1 MERKSK
7 IRVLLADDHAIL
19 RKGVSMLV
27 NAQSDMEVAAE
38 AASGEDA
45 LREAQRVQPDVVV
58 MDVSM
63 PGLNGIEA
71 TRRLL
76 EILPRIRVI
85 GLSMYKDAVYVRELL
100 RAGASGYLVKDC
112 DDAELLLA
120 IRAGAR
126 GEAYLSPAVTAAV
139 LTDYR
144 RNVTNPVD
152 LLTSRER
159 EVLVMIAEG
168 KTNKEIASALN
179 LSVYTVESYRGS
191 LMEKLNLHNTG
202 DVVRFAL
209 RNGLIT

>member
-1 MERKSK
+1 M
-7 IRVLLADDHAIL
+7 ADDHAIL
-19 RKGVSMLV
+19 RKGIGMLV
-27 NAQSDMEVAAE
+27 NSQPDMELVAE
-38 AASGEDA
+38 AASGEEVVREA
-45 LREAQRVQPDVVV
+45 LRTKPEIVI

-63 PGLNGIEA
+63 PGCNGIEA
-71 TRRLL
+71 TRRILA
-76 EILPRIRVI
+76 ELPRIRII

-100 RAGASGYLVKDC
+100 RAGACGYLVKDC

-120 IRAGAR
+120 IRAAAR
-126 GEAYLSPAVTAAV
+126 GEAYLSPAVTSAV

-144 RNVTNPVD
+144 RNVGNPVD
-152 LLTSRER
+152 LLTARER

-168 KTNKEIASALN
+168 KTNKEIASAIQ

-202 DVVRFAL
+202 DIVRFAL

>member
-1 MERKSK
+1 
-7 IRVLLADDHAIL
+7 VLLADDHAIL

-38 AASGEDA
+38 AASGEEA

-63 PGLNGIEA
+63 PGMNGIEA

-76 EILPRIRVI
+76 EMLPRTRVI
-85 GLSMYKDAVYVRELL
+85 GLSMYKDAVYLRELL

-120 IRAGAR
+120 IRAAAR

>member
-1 MERKSK
+1 MERSSK

-38 AASGEDA
+38 AASGEEA

-120 IRAGAR
+120 IRAAAR

>member
-1 MERKSK
+1 MERNTK

-27 NAQSDMEVAAE
+27 NAQSDMEVAGE
-38 AASGEDA
+38 AASGEEA

-76 EILPRIRVI
+76 ELLPWVRVI
-85 GLSMYKDAVYVRELL
+85 GLSMYRDAVYVRELL

-120 IRAGAR
+120 IRAAAR

-144 RNVTNPVD
+144 KNVSNPID

-168 KTNKEIASALN
+168 RTNKEIAAALN

-209 RNGLIT
+209 RNGLIA

>member
-1 MERKSK
+1 MERSSK

-38 AASGEDA
+38 AASGEEA

-63 PGLNGIEA
+63 PGMNGIEA

-76 EILPRIRVI
+76 EMLPRARVI

-120 IRAGAR
+120 IRAAAR

>member
-1 MERKSK
+1 MERSSK

-38 AASGEDA
+38 AASGEEA

-63 PGLNGIEA
+63 PGMNGIEA

-76 EILPRIRVI
+76 EMLPRTRVI
-85 GLSMYKDAVYVRELL
+85 GLSMYKDAVYLRELL

-120 IRAGAR
+120 IRAAAR

>member
-120 IRAGAR
+120 IRAAAR

>member
-1 MERKSK
+1 MERNTK

-27 NAQSDMEVAAE
+27 NAQSDMEVAGE
-38 AASGEDA
+38 AASGEEA

-76 EILPRIRVI
+76 ELVPRVRVI
-85 GLSMYKDAVYVRELL
+85 GLSMYRDAVYVRELL

-120 IRAGAR
+120 IRAAAR

-144 RNVTNPVD
+144 KNVSNPID

-168 KTNKEIASALN
+168 RTNKEIAAALN

-209 RNGLIT
+209 RNGLIA

>member
-1 MERKSK
+1 
-7 IRVLLADDHAIL
+7 VLLADDHAIL

-38 AASGEDA
+38 AASGEEA

-63 PGLNGIEA
+63 PGMNGIEA

-76 EILPRIRVI
+76 EMLPRTRVI

-120 IRAGAR
+120 IRAAAR

-191 LMEKLNLHNTG
+191 LMEKLNLHNSG

>member
-1 MERKSK
+1 MERNTK

-27 NAQSDMEVAAE
+27 NAQSDMEVAGE
-38 AASGEDA
+38 AASGEEA

-76 EILPRIRVI
+76 ELLPRVRVI
-85 GLSMYKDAVYVRELL
+85 GLSMYRDAVYVRELL

-120 IRAGAR
+120 IRAAAR

-144 RNVTNPVD
+144 KNVSNPID

-168 KTNKEIASALN
+168 RTNKEIAAALN

-209 RNGLIT
+209 RNGLIA

>member
-1 MERKSK
+1 
-7 IRVLLADDHAIL
+7 VLLADDHAIL

-38 AASGEDA
+38 AASGEEA

-63 PGLNGIEA
+63 PGMNGIEA

-76 EILPRIRVI
+76 EMLPRTRVI

-120 IRAGAR
+120 IRAAAR

>member
-63 PGLNGIEA
+63 PGMNGIEA

-120 IRAGAR
+120 IRAAAR

>member
-1 MERKSK
+1 MNPQRK

-19 RKGVSMLV
+19 RKGIGMVI
-27 NAQSDMEVAAE
+27 NAQPDMELAAE
-38 AASGEDA
+38 AASGDEVVREA
-45 LREAQRVQPDVVV
+45 LRVRPDIVI

-63 PGLNGIEA
+63 PGCNGIEA
-71 TRRLL
+71 ARRILTELPSTR
-76 EILPRIRVI
+76 IL
-85 GLSMYKDAVYVRELL
+85 GLSMYKDSVYVRELL

-120 IRAGAR
+120 IRAVAR
-126 GEAYLSPAVTAAV
+126 GEAYLSPAVTSAV

-144 RNVTNPVD
+144 RSVANPVD
-152 LLTSRER
+152 LLTARER

-168 KTNKEIASALN
+168 KTNKEIATALN
-179 LSVYTVESYRGS
+179 LSIYTVESYRGS

-202 DVVRFAL
+202 DIVRFAL

>member
-120 IRAGAR
+120 IRAAAR

-159 EVLVMIAEG
+159 EVMVMIAEG

>member
-1 MERKSK
+1 MERSSK

-63 PGLNGIEA
+63 PGMNGIEA

-120 IRAGAR
+120 IRAAAR

>member
-1 MERKSK
+1 MNPNRK

-19 RKGVSMLV
+19 RKGIGMLI
-27 NAQSDMEVAAE
+27 NSQPDMELAAE
-38 AASGEDA
+38 AASGEEVVREA
-45 LREAQRVQPDVVV
+45 LRIVPDIVV

-63 PGLNGIEA
+63 PDSNGIEA
-71 TRRLL
+71 TRR
-76 EILPRIRVI
+76 ILAAEPRVRVI

-120 IRAGAR
+120 IRAVAR
-126 GEAYLSPAVTAAV
+126 GEAYLSPAVTSAV

-144 RNVTNPVD
+144 RSVSNPVD
-152 LLTSRER
+152 LLTARER

-168 KTNKEIASALN
+168 KTNKEIANALG

-202 DVVRFAL
+202 DIVRFAI
-209 RNGLIT
+209 RNGLIA

>member
-1 MERKSK
+1 MNPQRK

-19 RKGVSMLV
+19 RKGIGMVI
-27 NAQSDMEVAAE
+27 NAQPDMELAAE
-38 AASGEDA
+38 AASGDEVVREA
-45 LREAQRVQPDVVV
+45 LRVRPDIVI

-63 PGLNGIEA
+63 PGCNGIEA
-71 TRRLL
+71 ARRILAELPATR
-76 EILPRIRVI
+76 IL
-85 GLSMYKDAVYVRELL
+85 GLSMYKDSVYVRELL

-112 DDAELLLA
+112 DDAELLMA
-120 IRAGAR
+120 IRAVAR
-126 GEAYLSPAVTAAV
+126 GEAYLSPAVTGAV

-144 RNVTNPVD
+144 RSVANPVD
-152 LLTSRER
+152 LLTARER

-168 KTNKEIASALN
+168 KTNKEIATALN

-202 DVVRFAL
+202 DIVRFAL

>member
-1 MERKSK
+1 MGQNSK
-7 IRVLLADDHAIL
+7 VKVLLVDDHAIL
-19 RKGVSMLV
+19 RKGVGMVV
-27 NAQSDMEVAAE
+27 NAQGDMEVAAE
-38 AASGEDA
+38 AASGEEA

-76 EILPRIRVI
+76 EILPRARVI

-120 IRAGAR
+120 IRAAAR

-144 RNVTNPVD
+144 KNVSNPVD

-168 KTNKEIASALN
+168 RTNKEIASALD

-202 DVVRFAL
+202 DIVRFAL
-209 RNGLIT
+209 RNGLIA

>member
-1 MERKSK
+1 MERSSK

-38 AASGEDA
+38 AASGEEA

-63 PGLNGIEA
+63 PGMNGIEA

-120 IRAGAR
+120 IRAAAR

>member
-1 MERKSK
+1 
-7 IRVLLADDHAIL
+7 
-19 RKGVSMLV
+19 
-27 NAQSDMEVAAE
+27 
-38 AASGEDA
+38 
-45 LREAQRVQPDVVV
+45 
-58 MDVSM
+58 
-63 PGLNGIEA
+63 
-71 TRRLL
+71 
-76 EILPRIRVI
+76 
-85 GLSMYKDAVYVRELL
+85 
-100 RAGASGYLVKDC
+100 
-112 DDAELLLA
+112 
-120 IRAGAR
+120 
-126 GEAYLSPAVTAAV
+126 VTAAV

-191 LMEKLNLHNTG
+191 LMEKLNLHNAG